1 MVKLLKWLF
10 DQFGDGLLKRLLES
24 AGLTITSS
32 VILNIILSFL
42 IDHFLSN
49 LAYIGDISW
58 IIGISGFDQ
67 SLSIIIS
74 ALFVV
79 AQLRSTNVSVTK
91 K

>member
-24 AGLTITSS
+24 AGLTIASS
-32 VILNIILSFL
+32 VLLNIILSFL
-42 IDHFLSN
+42 IDRFLSN
-49 LAYIGDISW
+49 LAYVGDISW